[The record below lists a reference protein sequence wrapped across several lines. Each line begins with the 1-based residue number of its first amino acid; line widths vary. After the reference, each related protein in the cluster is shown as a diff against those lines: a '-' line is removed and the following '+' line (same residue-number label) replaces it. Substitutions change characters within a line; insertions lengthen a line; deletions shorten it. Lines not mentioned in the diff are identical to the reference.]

1 LSAGL
6 SIREFARR
14 EGCNDKLVRRAIQ
27 YGRLATLEDGSLDEA
42 LVGTGWRKSNRRAAD
57 TASAD
62 TADKPADT
70 QRADTADIPAAAG
83 PADIPDLALE
93 DLLSGRGSMAQA
105 ELAKMQALA
114 ARQQIAARKAAGEL
128 VDADLAERVLF
139 EEARRYRDAW
149 VNWPSK
155 VGPLIAADLGLTP
168 EAVLEVLSRHVHQQ
182 LEELGEPDGE
192 FAGGETS

>member
-14 EGCNDKLVRRAIQ
+14 EGCDDKLVRRAIQ
-27 YGRLATLEDGSLDEA
+27 YGRLATLDDGSLDQA
-42 LVGTGWRKSNRRAAD
+42 LVGTGWRKSNRRSAD
-57 TASAD
+57 TAPAD
-62 TADKPADT
+62 TADKAADKAADTKPADT
-70 QRADTADIPAAAG
+70 G
-83 PADIPDLALE
+83 DLALE

-128 VDADLAERVLF
+128 VEADLAERVLF

-149 VNWPSK
+149 SNWPSK

-168 EAVLEVLSRHVHQQ
+168 DAVLEVLSRHVHEQ
-182 LEELGEPDGE
+182 LEELGEPDGD
-192 FAGGETS
+192 FAGGKAP